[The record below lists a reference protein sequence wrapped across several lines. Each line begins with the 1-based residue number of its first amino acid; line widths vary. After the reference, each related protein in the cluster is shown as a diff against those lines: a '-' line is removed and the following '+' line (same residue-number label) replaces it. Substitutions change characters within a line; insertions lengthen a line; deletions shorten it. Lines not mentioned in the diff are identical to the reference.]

1 MLGAAVPAKRNVL
14 ASGKVDV
21 IRVGE
26 EVPGRLMRE
35 ALQDLCYGGAKVIP
49 DGSGAALAAQKGT
62 THRRPSTL

>member
-1 MLGAAVPAKRNVL
+1 M
-14 ASGKVDV
+14 

-35 ALQDLCYGGAKVIP
+35 ALQDLCYGGAKVTP
-49 DGSGAALAAQKGT
+49 DGGGAACATQKGT